1 MSAMPTAYR
10 ASLAL
15 AVLLAACS
23 SRQPVPTPQPE
34 AQAPV
39 VLTPAPPAPP
49 APPPAPPA
57 LRLPDTVRPTGYSIE
72 LTVDPAAPTFHG
84 VVELS
89 LQVRE
94 PTHVVWLH
102 GRALEVK
109 EASLRVGEQV
119 LPTTVT
125 QGGESLLGFV
135 TEQPLPAGPAQLRVE
150 YVAPLS
156 DKELSGPF
164 RAQEKGEWYAFTQF
178 EPLGARRAFPC
189 FDEPGFKVP
198 WQLTLHVPQ
207 GSVAVTNTPELSRE
221 QRPGGGTT
229 FRFAR
234 TQPLPSYLI
243 AFGVGPFEFLP
254 AAPAGHRAVATRII
268 TPKGRA
274 AEGAW
279 AARVTPE
286 ILAHLER
293 YFGSPY
299 PYEKLDVLAVLH
311 LSGAMEHPGLVT
323 FNSELLLAKEAED
336 TLQRQRRFY
345 AVQVH
350 ELAHQWFGN
359 LVTLAWWDDLW
370 LNEAFAT
377 WMTPRIVEVAQ
388 PSWDAP
394 VERVRNRFS
403 ALESDALMSA
413 RRIRQPIVSEGDIL
427 NAFDGI
433 TYGKGAAVLAMT
445 ESWLGRESFQRGI
458 QRYLRAHA
466 GGNATA
472 GDFFAA
478 LSAEAGQDVAGVLGT
493 FLDQGGAPLV
503 SATLDCKAKVPVV
516 RLSQRRYLPLG
527 SAGEARQTWKVPLCV
542 RYGTAAWA
550 DRTCT
555 VLEAESAQLPLP
567 TARGCPTWLLPNAE
581 GAGYLRALMD
591 GQALGRLLT
600 AGSRHLSRVER
611 VAMLGDVNALVKA
624 GALPAAD
631 ALTLLPTLARE
642 KDRQVLSAG
651 LELMD
656 ALDLSLL
663 PESLWGHQ
671 ERFLRD
677 TFGPRARALG
687 LVPRQGE
694 DEDTRL
700 LRPML
705 VRLAAGQGG
714 DPKLVAE
721 ARALALRWLE
731 DRGTVA
737 PDMVDTVL
745 SVAASRGGP
754 EVQLRLL
761 AALRQ
766 EQEPAQRMRLLRALS
781 SVEDPALVR
790 EQLGLLLE
798 PQADLR
804 ELGWL
809 LFGAASSPRTRDVA
823 YAFLKD
829 NYEALRPRVP
839 EPFIANMS
847 WLGAGYCDPVKRQ
860 EVAAFF
866 SERSARAPGGERAL
880 AQVLER
886 VDLCIALKAAQ
897 GRSVESFLAAPKVNT
912 GALR

>member
-1 MSAMPTAYR
+1 MGAMPSAYR

-15 AVLLAACS
+15 AALLTACS
-23 SRQPVPTPQPE
+23 ARQPVPTPEPE
-34 AQAPV
+34 AQAPQAQAR
-39 VLTPAPPAPP
+39 TP
-49 APPPAPPA
+49 APPPAAPT
-57 LRLPDTVRPTGYSIE
+57 LRLPDTVRPTGYSLE
-72 LTVDPAAPTFHG
+72 LTVDPAASTFQG
-84 VVELS
+84 VAEIS
-89 LQVRE
+89 LQLRE
-94 PTHVVWLH
+94 PTTVVWLH
-102 GRALEVK
+102 GRSLEVK
-109 EASLRVGEQV
+109 EASLRVGGQV
-119 LPTTVT
+119 LPTTVV
-125 QGGESLLGFV
+125 QGGESFLGFV
-135 TEQPLPAGPAQLRVE
+135 TEQPLPAGPALLRVA

-156 DKELSGPF
+156 ETELNGAF

-198 WQLTLHVPQ
+198 WQLTFHVPQ

-221 QRPGGGTT
+221 ERPGGGTT

-254 AAPAGHRAVATRII
+254 AAPAGQKGVATRIV

-286 ILAHLER
+286 ILGHLEH

-299 PYEKLDVLAVLH
+299 PYEKLDVLAVFH
-311 LSGAMEHPGLVT
+311 LVGAMEHPGLIT
-323 FNSELLLAKEAED
+323 FGSELLLAKEAED
-336 TLQRQRRFY
+336 FLQRQRGFY

-388 PSWDAP
+388 PAWDAP
-394 VERVRNRFS
+394 LERVRKRSS
-403 ALESDALMSA
+403 ALEADALITA
-413 RRIRQPIVSEGDIL
+413 RRIRQPIASEGDIL

-445 ESWLGRESFQRGI
+445 ESWLGREPFQRGI

-466 GGNATA
+466 GGSATA
-472 GDFFAA
+472 HDFFAA

-503 SATLDCKAKVPVV
+503 SATLDCRAKVPVV
-516 RLSQRRYLPLG
+516 RLAQRRYLPLG

-550 DRTCT
+550 DRACT
-555 VLEAESAQLPLP
+555 VLETESAELPLP
-567 TARGCPTWLLPNAE
+567 TAKGCPTWLLPNAD
-581 GAGYLRALMD
+581 GAGYLRAMMD

-600 AGSRHLSRVER
+600 AGRRHLSRAER
-611 VAMLGDVNALVKA
+611 VAMLGDMNALVKA
-624 GALPAAD
+624 GMLPAAD
-631 ALTLLPTLARE
+631 ALALLPTLARE

-651 LELMD
+651 L
-656 ALDLSLL
+656 ALTSMLGRDML
-663 PESLWGHQ
+663 PESRWESQ
-671 ERFLRD
+671 ERFLRN

-687 LVPRQGE
+687 LVPRKGE
-694 DEDTRL
+694 EEDTRL
-700 LRPML
+700 IRPML
-705 VRLAAGQGG
+705 VQMAAELGR

-721 ARALALRWLE
+721 ARALALKWLE
-731 DRGTVA
+731 DPGAVA

-745 SVAASRGGP
+745 AVAASRGGP
-754 EVQLRLL
+754 ELQKRLL
-761 AALRQ
+761 VALRQ
-766 EQEPAQRMRLLRALS
+766 EKAPAQRQRLLGALA
-781 SVEDPALVR
+781 SVEDPVLVR

-798 PQADLR
+798 PEADLR
-804 ELGWL
+804 ELDLL
-809 LFGAASSPRTRDVA
+809 LFGAASITRTRDVA
-823 YAFLKD
+823 YSFLQEH
-829 NYEALRPRVP
+829 YEALKPR
-839 EPFIANMS
+839 MS
-847 WLGAGYCDPVKRQ
+847 EELVASLAWLGAGYCDPVKRQ

-866 SERSARAPGGERAL
+866 SERSAKAPGGERVL

-886 VDLCIALKAAQ
+886 VDLCITLKAAQ
-897 GRSVESFLAAPKVNT
+897 GCSVESFLAAPKVNT
-912 GALR
+912 GVPR